1 MSFRSNQF
9 QEVLSESSLDKKFQV
24 PHFGVFREQQSF
36 PRTTRERYIDLKVWK
51 GAPSELSVGHKPPGP
66 PYVFAVSS
74 PHGPHP
80 PWPPSVP
87 SVQRHIGGAEEL
99 LALPLGQLWRQG
111 LQKLVHLLETQ
122 QAILVEIQLLAG
134 RCRIAWAPPQKNGSW
149 WNPIFGLVMNYC
161 SMIVGG

>member
-1 MSFRSNQF
+1 M
-9 QEVLSESSLDKKFQV
+9 
-24 PHFGVFREQQSF
+24 EQQSF

-51 GAPSELSVGHKPPGP
+51 GAPSELSVGHKPPGS

-80 PWPPSVP
+80 LCPPWPVP

-134 RCRIAWAPPQKNGSW
+134 RRRIA
-149 WNPIFGLVMNYC
+149 
-161 SMIVGG
+161 

>member
-9 QEVLSESSLDKKFQV
+9 QEVLSESSLGKKFQV

-51 GAPSELSVGHKPPGP
+51 GAPSELSVGHKPPGS

-74 PHGPHP
+74 PHGPHPLCP

-134 RCRIAWAPPQKNGSW
+134 RRRIA
-149 WNPIFGLVMNYC
+149 
-161 SMIVGG
+161 